1 MGTKTG
7 MIANSIAPKTRAYSR
22 RLFNIRALR
31 ASACAVFLTCG
42 PIIDLGGVAPVSAQ
56 TQSAIT
62 GRNVFRFDIPAQPLD
77 TALAKFGEV
86 TGIQLVYDSGVSRTL
101 RSNAVKGSMSSQ
113 AALSRMLASTGLS
126 PRYTGERTVTLSRG
140 SGGNA
145 LAQAPASGAVM
156 LDPIVVEAE
165 KVMRDYFRTYTS
177 VGVVTSQEIA
187 NYNVQD
193 LRQSFELLGNVR
205 AFPASRGNS
214 GFVVR
219 GVSSEGLT
227 QPTRSAPII
236 AVVID
241 GAIQNGEATRRGA
254 RGVWDVEQIEVL
266 RGPQSTLQGQHALG
280 GAVLIKTKDPT
291 YTPEAIVEAQGGTHD
306 FRTAAFAV
314 NAPIVPNE
322 VAVRVS
328 GQVMRESKG
337 ISYLDPLVA
346 PLGQDEFEQVRAKLL
361 VTPQSVPGLTGL
373 FTVSRTFDKPAVTAV
388 TGPDFFARQFNVTAS
403 SGSVDFRKTYTNN
416 YISDISY
423 ELAPGLKLKS
433 LTAFAET
440 DTTIGSPAGSSLVRN
455 DKREGGDFSQD
466 LRVAFD
472 PAGSPLTGVA
482 GLFAGRF
489 SNRTDS
495 LITTTLFG
503 PSLSLQDLKS
513 DNTTSSIAAYTD
525 LRYRFFDRWTLI
537 AGGRLLQDKVRNDV
551 RGEAFDTQFFTQAS
565 LAENVSNTNTEF
577 LPKGGLAYD
586 LTDNQTVAGTAT
598 KGYRS
603 GFAEAVIGSGTINRV
618 APEYL
623 WSYELAYRSRWLED
637 RLQVNANTFYYDYR
651 DQQLVVDNPFI
662 VGASTTANV
671 DKSHAYGAEID
682 VRWKPIQ
689 GLTIFS
695 SIGLLKTR
703 FDDAVTSL
711 GTINGN
717 AFPNSPTITA
727 SAGAFYKHESG
738 FFVGADISYT
748 DGFYSSGDVRNT
760 PTRFV
765 DAYTL
770 VNARIGYETQ
780 HGSVSLF
787 ARNLLDEKYLTS
799 ITAGRTEATI
809 GDSRMIGIKAT
820 ARF

>member
-7 MIANSIAPKTRAYSR
+7 MIANSTAPKTREHSR
-22 RLFNIRALR
+22 RLLKIRTLR
-31 ASACAVFLTCG
+31 VSACAVFLTCG
-42 PIIDLGGVAPVSAQ
+42 PIIGLGGVAPVSAQ
-56 TQSAIT
+56 TQSAIP

-86 TGIQLVYDSGVSRTL
+86 TGIQIVYDSGVSRTL

-193 LRQSFELLGNVR
+193 LRQSFELLANVR
-205 AFPASRGNS
+205 AFPATRGNS

-227 QPTRSAPII
+227 QPTRSAPIV

-306 FRTAAFAV
+306 FRTASFAV

-322 VAVRVS
+322 VALRVS
-328 GQVMRESKG
+328 GQVMRETKA

-361 VTPQSVPGLTGL
+361 VTPESLPGLTGL

-423 ELAPGLKLKS
+423 
-433 LTAFAET
+433 
-440 DTTIGSPAGSSLVRN
+440 
-455 DKREGGDFSQD
+455 
-466 LRVAFD
+466 
-472 PAGSPLTGVA
+472 
-482 GLFAGRF
+482 
-489 SNRTDS
+489 
-495 LITTTLFG
+495 
-503 PSLSLQDLKS
+503 
-513 DNTTSSIAAYTD
+513 
-525 LRYRFFDRWTLI
+525 
-537 AGGRLLQDKVRNDV
+537 
-551 RGEAFDTQFFTQAS
+551 
-565 LAENVSNTNTEF
+565 
-577 LPKGGLAYD
+577 
-586 LTDNQTVAGTAT
+586 
-598 KGYRS
+598 
-603 GFAEAVIGSGTINRV
+603 
-618 APEYL
+618 
-623 WSYELAYRSRWLED
+623 
-637 RLQVNANTFYYDYR
+637 
-651 DQQLVVDNPFI
+651 
-662 VGASTTANV
+662 
-671 DKSHAYGAEID
+671 
-682 VRWKPIQ
+682 
-689 GLTIFS
+689 
-695 SIGLLKTR
+695 
-703 FDDAVTSL
+703 
-711 GTINGN
+711 
-717 AFPNSPTITA
+717 
-727 SAGAFYKHESG
+727 
-738 FFVGADISYT
+738 
-748 DGFYSSGDVRNT
+748 
-760 PTRFV
+760 
-765 DAYTL
+765 
-770 VNARIGYETQ
+770 
-780 HGSVSLF
+780 
-787 ARNLLDEKYLTS
+787 
-799 ITAGRTEATI
+799 
-809 GDSRMIGIKAT
+809 
-820 ARF
+820 

>member
-7 MIANSIAPKTRAYSR
+7 MIANSTAPKTRAYSR
-22 RLFNIRALR
+22 RLFNIRTLR
-31 ASACAVFLTCG
+31 VSACAGFLACG
-42 PIIDLGGVAPVSAQ
+42 PIIGLGGVAPASAQ
-56 TQSAIT
+56 TQSAT
-62 GRNVFRFDIPAQPLD
+62 AGRNAFRFDIPAQPLD
-77 TALAKFGEV
+77 TALAKLGEV
-86 TGIQLVYDSGVSRTL
+86 TGIQIVYDSGFSRTL

-145 LAQAPASGAVM
+145 LAQAPVSGAVM

-187 NYNVQD
+187 NYNVLD

-361 VTPQSVPGLTGL
+361 VTPQSLPGLTGL

-537 AGGRLLQDKVRNDV
+537 AGGRLLQDKVRNAV

-565 LAENVSNTNTEF
+565 LAENVSNTNAEF
-577 LPKGGLAYD
+577 LPKVGLAYD

-662 VGASTTANV
+662 VGASTTANI

-695 SIGLLKTR
+695 SVGLLKTR

-717 AFPNSPTITA
+717 AFPNAPTITA
-727 SAGAFYKHESG
+727 SAGAIYKHESG

-748 DGFYSSGDVRNT
+748 DGFYSSGDVANT